1 MVGNFNGWP
10 IQYGQQAYQPMQSS
24 QMYQPM
30 KREIVRVSGKD
41 GIKALQLNPLESVIA
56 VDETESNVLWI
67 KVMDSAG
74 FPTLKK
80 AHFEFEEETDDVIA
94 PSDKY
99 VSKKDFDE
107 LSAKFNKLMEELGN
121 GKSDK

>member
-10 IQYGQQAYQPMQSS
+10 IQYGQQTYQPMQTS

-30 KREIVRVSGKD
+30 KREITRVAGKD

-56 VDETESNVLWI
+56 VDDTEPNVLWV

-74 FPTLKK
+74 FPTLKR
-80 AHFEFEEETDDVIA
+80 AHFEFDEETDDVIA

-99 VSKKDFDE
+99 ASKKDFDE
-107 LSAKFNKLMEELGN
+107 LSAKFDKLMEELGN

>member
-1 MVGNFNGWP
+1 MGYGNVGGWDV
-10 IQYGQQAYQPMQSS
+10 QYGQQNQRPQQSFR
-24 QMYQPM
+24 
-30 KREIVRVSGKD
+30 REITRVQGAD

-56 VDETESNVLWI
+56 IDDTKSNILWV

-80 AHFEFEEETDDVIA
+80 ARFEFIEDTP
-94 PSDKY
+94 PSSEY

-107 LSAKFNKLMEELGN
+107 LAAKFDKLMEELGN
-121 GKSDK
+121 GKSDR